1 MKIQIDMDSA
11 KILDKEINHYLSRLS
26 PRQKQ
31 TILTVVKTFA
41 GTDEEDFWENKIF
54 LDKLD
59 SRTAEYESGKIKP
72 LTLTELENNVRKSY
86 KLDSAKR

>member
-1 MKIQIDMDSA
+1 MDSA

-41 GTDEEDFWENKIF
+41 ETDEEDFWEDKNF

-86 KLDSAKR
+86 KLNSAKRDEI